1 MELTLLRH
9 GKPAIETSTV
19 IRAAAAMGTWI
30 KDYDAAGI
38 MDVPDALTMAAL
50 NGQFVVASPMRRA
63 LESVTALGLEPDM
76 ILDALYEAPLPAFN
90 LPLLKLT
97 PLAWTTVFRLL
108 WMAGASGGVESFSSV
123 KKRAKSVS
131 DELAN
136 LTEVHGRVV
145 SVGHG
150 FMNMLIARELQ
161 KAGWKQQNSGD
172 SGYWSGRVLVR

>member
-9 GKPAIETSTV
+9 GKPDIETSTA
-19 IRAAAAMGTWI
+19 INASAMNAWI
-30 KDYDAAGI
+30 ADYDAAGI
-38 MDVPDALTMAAL
+38 MDMPAASIVAGF
-50 NGQFVVASPMRRA
+50 NGQFVVASPMRRT
-63 LESVTALGLEPDM
+63 LESVTALGLKPDM

-97 PLAWTTVFRLL
+97 PLAWATAFRLV

-136 LTEVHGRVV
+136 LAEVHGRVI
-145 SVGHG
+145 SIGHG

-161 KAGWKQQNSGD
+161 KAGWKQQNSGE
-172 SGYWSGRVLVR
+172 SGYWSPRVLVR